1 MILDIR
7 LETFV
12 GANETSKIKFASQAD
27 AQVLD
32 SLKEIAKREG
42 RQFQALLDEALRDYI
57 EKKQTGKARKHVLA
71 AYEESV
77 VKFDA
82 LYAELAK

>member
-1 MILDIR
+1 
-7 LETFV
+7 V
-12 GANETSKIKFASQAD
+12 GANESRKIKFASQAD

-77 VKFDA
+77 VKFDT

>member
-1 MILDIR
+1 M
-7 LETFV
+7 

-82 LYAELAK
+82 LYSELAK